1 MSSESLTIF
10 SQKLAERERK
20 RAVSESRE
28 VSLLIIYTGGTFG
41 MDSDSA
47 GLLSIK
53 NTGSLFEKMRKLR
66 GFCAGE
72 PDASGLMTSEPFD
85 GCVVRSRV
93 LQFEKLIDSSDSNP
107 EFLILVLKTLEE
119 NYSLYDSFLII
130 HGTDTME
137 YTASALS
144 FMIKRLTKP
153 IFVTG
158 SQIPLSNV
166 INDAYSNLQ
175 GCFRIVGGLTSSTP
189 HPRGVSLL
197 QQAADARQH
206 LHEDRL
212 KQVQRV

>member
-1 MSSESLTIF
+1 M
-10 SQKLAERERK
+10 A
-20 RAVSESRE
+20 SESRE

-41 MDSDSA
+41 MDSDSS

-53 NTGSLFEKMRKLR
+53 NTGSLFQIMRKLR

-72 PDASGLMTSEPFD
+72 PDESGLMTSEPFD

-93 LQFEKLIDSSDSNP
+93 LQFEKLIDSSDSDP
-107 EFLILVLKTLEE
+107 KFLILILETLKE

-153 IFVTG
+153 IFITG

-175 GCFRIVGGLTSSTP
+175 GCFRIVGGLTSSTS

-197 QQAADARQH
+197 Q
-206 LHEDRL
+206 
-212 KQVQRV
+212 